1 MEKSSFFNSV
11 THDRKYKA
19 EDWAEYF
26 STFISNGVF
35 PAPKVGL
42 GVTAGGNM
50 KVLLDKGQA
59 FLNGYRYQNTE
70 PLELEL
76 PIPDGALARI
86 CRVVIRWNLTARNIQ
101 AAVKSSP
108 LALTPAAPALQ
119 RDAEAFELCVAE
131 ILIPAGSTAVQ
142 AANITDT
149 RFDDALCGIV
159 GWMVEDVD
167 TTGLF
172 EQFKAAFRA
181 RKSEMEREYQ
191 DWLDELEAT
200 LDEDAAGHIMN
211 LLNEYRAKT
220 FIVDVPASGWKQFY
234 DIKTAQ
240 GYTRSV
246 DEINQRIEVPGL
258 TAAMCELRPEVDIVL
273 SAALDG
279 IPALEVEGYLNLRRA
294 ELEAWAYVEDVQC
307 EAGAVRLIAPD
318 RFPKTD
324 FKMVIK
330 VVR

>member
-26 STFISNGVF
+26 ATFISNGVF
-35 PAPKVGL
+35 PAPEIGL
-42 GVTAGGNM
+42 GVTAGENM

-167 TTGLF
+167 TSELF
-172 EQFKAAFRA
+172 EQFRAAFRA

-191 DWLDELEAT
+191 DWFDELEAT

-211 LLNEYRAKT
+211 LLNEYRMKT
-220 FIVDVPASGWKQFY
+220 FAVEVLASGWKIAVDPVSYIVYQNKVTVPGVRA
-234 DIKTAQ
+234 DMIPNADLILSD
-240 GYTRSV
+240 GRSV
-246 DEINQRIEVPGL
+246 ADE
-258 TAAMCELRPEVDIVL
+258 EL
-273 SAALDG
+273 
-279 IPALEVEGYLNLRRA
+279 N
-294 ELEAWAYVEDVQC
+294 AWAMVAKIEMGDDFIILTCLHQQPTKTFNI
-307 EAGAVRLIAPD
+307 RL
-318 RFPKTD
+318 
-324 FKMVIK
+324 K
-330 VVR
+330 VVK